1 MRAELDRQL
10 KHLEDALL
18 DMGSMCQ
25 QAISFSGAVLMN
37 NDPQLRGQVAELEIE
52 IEKKDREIE
61 KLCTG
66 LILRQSP
73 VAGDLRFVS
82 VALKIVADMERI
94 GDQAEDIAELADYIS
109 EKPLVTESRL
119 SDICCAVSTMV
130 TESIEAMVKKD
141 LYLARKVIGDD
152 DRVDNLFNAIK
163 NKLVGLM
170 RENRTEPQEI
180 IDLLMAAKYYERV
193 GNHAVNIAAG
203 VEYFITGEYVRIL

>member
-94 GDQAEDIAELADYIS
+94 GDQAEDIAELGLQTRMTS
-109 EKPLVTESRL
+109 K
-119 SDICCAVSTMV
+119 
-130 TESIEAMVKKD
+130 
-141 LYLARKVIGDD
+141 
-152 DRVDNLFNAIK
+152 
-163 NKLVGLM
+163 VGLLSGGQ
-170 RENRTEPQEI
+170 RQALT
-180 IDLLMAAKYYERV
+180 LLMATLQKPRLLLLDEHTAALDPKTAKKVLELTEKIV
-193 GNHAVNIAAG
+193 DEQNLTAMMVTHNMKDAIQIGNRLIMMHEGWNRG
-203 VEYFITGEYVRIL
+203 NL